1 MQVLVVEDD
10 PVIGR
15 ALRQGFAEAGIDCT
29 AVAEGEAGLGQALS
43 GHFDAIVLDLLLPGK
58 HGLDVLAD
66 LRAAGAQV
74 PVLVLTALGA
84 TEERVRGLRT
94 GADDYLVKPFD
105 FAELLAR
112 LQAICRRAVTRPSP
126 VLRAGDLHLDLVNQR
141 VMRAGKEIVV
151 TPTEFSLLEYLMRY
165 GGQVV
170 TRKMLCEHLW
180 SADWEGSTN
189 IIEVHVNRLRG
200 KLDRGFDNSVIRT
213 IRGRGYAVAA
223 G

>member
-15 ALRQGFAEAGIDCT
+15 ALRQGFAEAGIECT
-29 AVAEGEAGLGQALS
+29 AVAEGEAGLGRARS
-43 GHFDAIVLDLLLPGK
+43 GHFDAVILDLLLPGK

-66 LRAAGAQV
+66 LRAAGLQM

-84 TEERVRGLRT
+84 VEERVRGLQA

-112 LQAICRRAVTRPSP
+112 LQAICRRAAPRPSR
-126 VLRAGDLHLDLVNQR
+126 VLEVGDLRLDLVTQR
-141 VMRAGKEIVV
+141 VTRAGREVFL

-165 GGQVV
+165 GGQAV

-180 SADWEGSTN
+180 KADWEGSTN

-200 KLDRGFDNSVIRT
+200 KLDRGLDDSAIRT